1 MIEVTQ
7 LSFTYPGAARPAL
20 RDVSFNLPA
29 GSFTLVAGPS
39 GSGKSTLLRLFNGL
53 VPHFS
58 GGTLRGQVRVGGLDP
73 VAQGPQ
79 RMSALVGFVQQ
90 DPESQ
95 FITGYVE
102 DEIAFGLENAGWLR
116 AAIAARVTELLE
128 RLHLAH
134 LRGRRLDTLS
144 GGEQQRVLIAS
155 VLAPRPRVLVLDEP
169 TSQLDPAGA
178 QEVLALIAQLRAQ
191 GLTLVV
197 AEHRLERL
205 LPFADFILGMEEGGL
220 LQLGTPSA
228 LPPGLAGLLW
238 TGGAA
243 VPLSPGRL
251 LAEGI
256 RSLPAGLALP
266 GDGCAVSSGLASAGG
281 ERDATAGEVL
291 LAAERLTVRYGACT
305 ALDEVSLTLHAGE
318 LLVLVGP
325 NGAGKSTLLRTLVG
339 LQKSDAGRIWLAGRP
354 LGTDVAQIARQV
366 AYLPQD
372 PNALLFA
379 ERARDELTLTL
390 RNHRLAPSPLDPEQ
404 LLEQLGLLPYAEAYP
419 RDLSTG
425 QRQRLALAAL
435 LITRPRVLLLD
446 EPTRGLDLP
455 AKRALLELVHPWRE
469 QGAGILIATHDLPL
483 FTAAADRVLVLE
495 RGRMV
500 SANGRE

>member
-1 MIEVTQ
+1 
-7 LSFTYPGAARPAL
+7 
-20 RDVSFNLPA
+20 
-29 GSFTLVAGPS
+29 
-39 GSGKSTLLRLFNGL
+39 
-53 VPHFS
+53 
-58 GGTLRGQVRVGGLDP
+58 
-73 VAQGPQ
+73 
-79 RMSALVGFVQQ
+79 
-90 DPESQ
+90 
-95 FITGYVE
+95 
-102 DEIAFGLENAGWLR
+102 
-116 AAIAARVTELLE
+116 
-128 RLHLAH
+128 
-134 LRGRRLDTLS
+134 
-144 GGEQQRVLIAS
+144 
-155 VLAPRPRVLVLDEP
+155 
-169 TSQLDPAGA
+169 
-178 QEVLALIAQLRAQ
+178 
-191 GLTLVV
+191 
-197 AEHRLERL
+197 
-205 LPFADFILGMEEGGL
+205 
-220 LQLGTPSA
+220 
-228 LPPGLAGLLW
+228 
-238 TGGAA
+238 
-243 VPLSPGRL
+243 
-251 LAEGI
+251 
-256 RSLPAGLALP
+256 
-266 GDGCAVSSGLASAGG
+266 
-281 ERDATAGEVL
+281 
-291 LAAERLTVRYGACT
+291 
-305 ALDEVSLTLHAGE
+305 VSLTLHAGE

-325 NGAGKSTLLRTLVG
+325 NGAGKSTLLRTRVG
-339 LQKSDAGRIWLAGRP
+339 LQKPDAGRIWLAGRP

-372 PNALLFA
+372 PNSLLFA